1 MFYKLRTGVT
11 WLLMAVSLSGCG
23 GMALQDFAASPPDM
37 RLEEY
42 FSGRTKAWG
51 LFEDRFGNV
60 RRQFVVDLVG
70 RWDGRELVLEEDFL
84 YDDGERDRRVWTIV
98 KLADGTYEG
107 RADDVIG
114 VAKGAAA
121 GRAFNWRYSV
131 DLKTDDG
138 PVRVQFDDWLFRQD
152 AEVVLNKAEITKY
165 GLQLGQVFLSFRK
178 LPN

>member
-1 MFYKLRTGVT
+1 MLSKLRAGAS
-11 WLLMAVSLSGCG
+11 WLLMAASLTGCG
-23 GMALQDFAASPPDM
+23 GMALQDFATSRPDM

-70 RWDGRELVLEEDFL
+70 RWDGRELLLEEDFL
-84 YDDGERDRRVWTIV
+84 YDDGERDRRVWRIV
-98 KLADGTYEG
+98 KLADGSYEG

-121 GRAFNWRYSV
+121 GRAFNWRYTV

-165 GLQLGQVFLSFRK
+165 GLQVGQVFLSFRK
-178 LPN
+178 LAD